1 MLNIDLDFE
10 YIYKELDIKI
20 TDRGESFYQ
29 NRMLAVVQEL
39 QSKSKKKQKILLKNP
54 IPFVLKIDL
63 LKLEEGRQV
72 MFLPGIDVPMT
83 IVKTDGSFTY
93 DTSDMATIKQ
103 RLYEENADWVIYV
116 IDSGQVMDFIK
127 RIYRIFI

>member
-1 MLNIDLDFE
+1 
-10 YIYKELDIKI
+10 
-20 TDRGESFYQ
+20 
-29 NRMLAVVQEL
+29 
-39 QSKSKKKQKILLKNP
+39 
-54 IPFVLKIDL
+54 

-103 RLYEENADWVIYV
+103 RLTEENGDWLIYV
-116 IDSGQVMDFIK
+116 IDSGQVSYLNKKNLFDFYMNN
-127 RIYRIFI
+127 RLFICNQYLLEQK

>member
-1 MLNIDLDFE
+1 ML
-10 YIYKELDIKI
+10 
-20 TDRGESFYQ
+20 
-29 NRMLAVVQEL
+29 
-39 QSKSKKKQKILLKNP
+39 SKNFNQKVKKQNILFQKLNS
-54 IPFVLKIDL
+54 LSIDL

-103 RLYEENADWVIYV
+103 RLFEENADWIIYV
-116 IDSGQVMDFIK
+116 IDLGQVKDFL
-127 RIYRIFI
+127 

>member
-1 MLNIDLDFE
+1 L
-10 YIYKELDIKI
+10 
-20 TDRGESFYQ
+20 
-29 NRMLAVVQEL
+29 
-39 QSKSKKKQKILLKNP
+39 SKNFNQKVKNKQKILLKNP